1 VAVVGYARVSTAL
14 SKSRKSQHVDNQV
27 TRLYEAGC
35 AQVFTDEITGTKADR
50 PGWRKCQEALQ
61 PGDTFKITK
70 LDRIGRSLTNLVD
83 IVTALGKRGVNI
95 VSLDQGVIDT
105 TSPQGKLLFGIMAVI
120 AEWESDIVKERTIEG
135 LEAARERHGGKLPT
149 RGPSVSEAQIESGK
163 LLAATTDWSAARIAE
178 AIGISRATL
187 YRHIDVAAIREQPKA
202 AK

>member
-1 VAVVGYARVSTAL
+1 MAVVGYARVSTAL

-120 AEWESDIVKERTIEG
+120 AVLAWKNTFDEEYYTPVEVAGLYWHFVDIVWIF
-135 LEAARERHGGKLPT
+135 LFPLLYLIGGHYK
-149 RGPSVSEAQIESGK
+149 GA
-163 LLAATTDWSAARIAE
+163 
-178 AIGISRATL
+178 
-187 YRHIDVAAIREQPKA
+187 
-202 AK
+202 